1 MFNKVGA
8 YIRELRISWDFR
20 RYDQVCRK
28 AHEQE
33 AALKYCDS
41 ALQAKLASLNRS
53 IFERST
59 EIYGRDQEEAQNCVK
74 QAAQKQ
80 SEVLSLLEYFLRS
93 YKVELDELY
102 HRKSQLLDAKSGL
115 WDEINSLKA
124 DKSAAHSGK
133 DAAYRDL
140 NTAKDRIDAW
150 YRRSRRSF
158 FGNAGKELPKHS
170 LFGQSFGDL
179 DGEKYDRDRAYERV
193 QAYRSEIGD
202 IRRLLDSCFR
212 QLDAYKSSISEV
224 FSEIKQVKA
233 DRTYMY
239 QLKKQ
244 GLSRSDL
251 QREVTS
257 VGGKLVEAKEAVA
270 RIKKRKE
277 EYESQERIRC
287 KVPEV
292 QAQIDALRA
301 AKRSFLDS
309 FSLPDNVEKRR
320 AEHRLLWCR
329 QRGTS

>member
-1 MFNKVGA
+1 MFKKFRA
-8 YIRELRISWDFR
+8 YIRELRISRDFR

-41 ALQAKLASLNRS
+41 ALQAKLARLNRS
-53 IFERST
+53 ICERST

-80 SEVLSLLEYFLRS
+80 SEVLGLLEYFLRS
-93 YKVELDELY
+93 YKAELDELY
-102 HRKSQLLDAKSGL
+102 HRKSQLLDAKSAL

-140 NTAKDRIDAW
+140 NAAKDRVDAW
-150 YRRSRRSF
+150 YRRSRRSV
-158 FGNAGKELPKHS
+158 FGNAGRELPKHS

-193 QAYRSEIGD
+193 QAYRSEID
-202 IRRLLDSCFR
+202 AIKRSLDSCFR
-212 QLDAYKSSISEV
+212 QLDANKSSISEV
-224 FSEIKQVKA
+224 FSEIQQVKA

-257 VGGKLVEAKEAVA
+257 VGGELVEAKAAVTK
-270 RIKKRKE
+270 IKKRKE
-277 EYESQERIRC
+277 EFESQEQIRC
-287 KVPEV
+287 KVPEI

-301 AKRSFLDS
+301 AKRSFLSS
-309 FSLPDNVEKRR
+309 FSFPENVEKRR
-320 AEHRLLWCR
+320 AEHRMLWCR

>member
-1 MFNKVGA
+1 MFKKVGA
-8 YIRELRISWDFR
+8 YIREVRISWDFR

-41 ALQAKLASLNRS
+41 ALQAKLARLNRS
-53 IFERST
+53 IIERSG
-59 EIYGRDQEEAQNCVK
+59 EIYGKDLEEAQKSVK
-74 QAAQKQ
+74 QAERKQ
-80 SEVLSLLEYFLRS
+80 SEVQGLLEYFLRS
-93 YKVELDELY
+93 YNAEIDQLH

-150 YRRSRRSF
+150 YRRSRGSF
-158 FGNAGKELPKHS
+158 FGNAGRELPKHS

-179 DGEKYDRDRAYERV
+179 DGEKYNRDRAYERV
-193 QAYRSEIGD
+193 QAYKSEIDD
-202 IRRLLDSCFR
+202 IKRSLDGCFR

-233 DRTYMY
+233 DRAYMY

-257 VGGKLVEAKEAVA
+257 VGGKLVEAKGAVT

-287 KVPEV
+287 RVPEV
-292 QAQIDALRA
+292 QAQIDAVHA

-309 FSLPDNVEKRR
+309 FSLPENVENRR
-320 AEHRLLWCR
+320 VEHRVLWCR
-329 QRGTS
+329 KRGAS